1 MVRSAAQELIQEPA
15 TFAPVPSSK
24 SYRLSRSDDLW
35 FIDFEG
41 ERFGPYQ
48 TEREAMLFAI
58 DAAHQFGDKGENTR
72 AERAEG
78 EMHGGAP
85 PSEDHR
91 IVRAQKKLT

>member
-24 SYRLSRSDDLW
+24 SYRLNRSDDLW

-58 DAAHQFGDKGENTR
+58 DAAHQFGDKGENT
-72 AERAEG
+72 EVHLIDESG
-78 EMHGGAP
+78 DEKTVWTYGVDPFP
-85 PSEDHR
+85 PN
-91 IVRAQKKLT
+91 V